1 MHQEQ
6 SLGFSLLELLL
17 VFAIAAALV
26 FVGINQYKRLSREK
40 DIEAVKYNV
49 DLVKHAS
56 ITYYRKHLA
65 DNTFDPDSTKF
76 NTQALCNLQDYLW
89 PKLLKTKLITN
100 NTCTDASSY
109 AIRASLIVDPG
120 SGQDK
125 TYQFTVD
132 ITLTESANIDWLK
145 NLLNASD
152 ASGSTLTWKYL
163 PTYSIPTMDT
173 GLWIL
178 NTDLQ
183 QFKKAA
189 TIPPH

>member
-1 MHQEQ
+1 MHQKQ

-17 VFAIAAALV
+17 VFAVASALV

-56 ITYYRKHLA
+56 IIYYRKHLN
-65 DNTFDPDSTKF
+65 DPFDSDKF
-76 NTQALCNLQDYLW
+76 DTQALCDIW
-89 PKLLKTKLITN
+89 PKLLKTKLITD
-100 NTCTDASSY
+100 NTCTKKSSY
-109 AIRASLIVDPG
+109 AVSALIIADPG
-120 SGQDK
+120 VGKVDK
-125 TYQFTVD
+125 TYQFMVK

-145 NLLNASD
+145 NLLNATE
-152 ASGSTLTWKYL
+152 ASGSVLSWKYL
-163 PTYSIPTMDT
+163 PTYSIPTMNT

-189 TIPPH
+189 TIN

>member
-1 MHQEQ
+1 MHQKQ

-26 FVGINQYKRLSREK
+26 FVGINQYKRLSRQK
-40 DIEAVKYNV
+40 DIEAIKYNV

-56 ITYYRKHLA
+56 INYYRKHLA
-65 DNTFDPDSTKF
+65 DKTFIPDNLTVT
-76 NTQALCNLQDYLW
+76 NLCSENIW

-100 NTCTDASSY
+100 NFCPSASSSY
-109 AIRASLIVDPG
+109 AVSAHAIVAPPQVDA
-120 SGQDK
+120 
-125 TYQFTVD
+125 TYQFTIT

-145 NLLNASD
+145 NLLNATSAD
-152 ASGSTLTWKYL
+152 GAKLTWQYL

-189 TIPPH
+189 TIPSH

>member
-1 MHQEQ
+1 MHQKQ

-17 VFAIAAALV
+17 VFAIASALV

-40 DIEAVKYNV
+40 DIEAIKYNV
-49 DLVKHAS
+49 DLVKNAS
-56 ITYYRKHLA
+56 INYYRKHVNDKDPPFL
-65 DNTFDPDSTKF
+65 DGTFTDKLCST
-76 NTQALCNLQDYLW
+76 W
-89 PKLLKTKLITN
+89 PKLLKTKLIN
-100 NTCTDASSY
+100 NNSC
-109 AIRASLIVDPG
+109 PG
-120 SGQDK
+120 SYEVSAFTIATSTAGDK
-125 TYQFTVD
+125 THQLTVK

-145 NLLNASD
+145 NLLNATE
-152 ASGSTLTWKYL
+152 ASGSDLSWKYL

>member
-1 MHQEQ
+1 MHQKQ

-17 VFAIAAALV
+17 VFAIASALI

-49 DLVKHAS
+49 DLVKNAS
-56 ITYYRKHLA
+56 INYYRKHLA
-65 DNTFDPDSTKF
+65 DKTFDPDPTKF
-76 NTQALCNLQDYLW
+76 NTQALCNPQDYLW
-89 PKLLKTKLITN
+89 PKLLKTKLIDN
-100 NTCTDASSY
+100 NTCTTASSY
-109 AIRASLIVDPG
+109 AIRASLVVDPG

-125 TYQFTVD
+125 TYQFTLK

-145 NLLNASD
+145 NLLNATE
-152 ASGSTLTWKYL
+152 ASGANLSWKYL
-163 PTYSIPTMDT
+163 PTYSIPTMNT

-189 TIPPH
+189 TNP